1 MPFAS
6 RLARVKYLLLV
17 LAACGAPQRPSR
29 PTEGAIAGL
38 VRDQNSGQPIAT
50 AEIQL
55 STGARTTSARDG
67 LYTFDHVAPGRY
79 TLVGRYAG
87 QPVTIKNIVVDAGEA
102 TYVDVTFTLGKPD
115 PIFVD
120 LDAAK
125 LDQIRRYHP
134 PDAITRIEGTVNE
147 AGTRDRVAGAVI
159 TAVGG
164 PRKDVLQTVS
174 DEQGRYHFEQ
184 VEPGTYAIS
193 AYYSIGGRGQI
204 EVRRSDIE
212 VEATEAVVV
221 PLWVEVA
228 KQ

>member
-1 MPFAS
+1 MRFAS

-17 LAACGAPQRPSR
+17 LVACGAPQRPPR

-50 AEIQL
+50 ADLQL
-55 STGARTTSARDG
+55 STGAHTTSARDG

-87 QPVTIKNIVVDAGEA
+87 QPVTVKNIVVDAGEA
-102 TYVDVTFTLGKPD
+102 TYVDVTFTLGEPKP
-115 PIFVD
+115 IVVD
-120 LDAAK
+120 LDATK
-125 LDQIRRYHP
+125 PDQIRRYHP
-134 PDAITRIEGTVNE
+134 PDASTVIEGTVNQV
-147 AGTRDRVAGAVI
+147 GTRERVAGAVV

-164 PRKDVLQTVS
+164 PRKDVLQTVT
-174 DEQGRYHFEQ
+174 DDQGRYRFEQ

-212 VEATEAVVV
+212 VDASEAVIV

>member
-1 MPFAS
+1 M
-6 RLARVKYLLLV
+6 KYLLIV
-17 LAACGAPQRPSR
+17 LAACGAPQHPPR

-50 AEIQL
+50 AELQL
-55 STGARTTSARDG
+55 STGAHATSARDG
-67 LYTFDHVAPGRY
+67 VYTFDHVAPGRY
-79 TLVGRYAG
+79 TLVGHYAG
-87 QPVTIKNIVVDAGEA
+87 QPVTVENIVVDAGEA
-102 TYVDVTFTLGKPD
+102 TYVDVTFTLGDPKP
-115 PIFVD
+115 IVVD

-134 PDAITRIEGTVNE
+134 PDASTLIEGTVNQV
-147 AGTRDRVAGAVI
+147 GTRERVAGAVV

-164 PRKDVLQTVS
+164 PRKDVLQTVT
-174 DEQGRYHFEQ
+174 DDQGRYRFEQ

-212 VEATEAVVV
+212 VAATEAVVV